1 MASSDELA
9 SKLSYQPKMNILASL
24 YWLLQTIRNKNVSN
38 PTIDPRNFAFA
49 YKGSVYRNLV

>member
-38 PTIDPRNFAFA
+38 PTIDPRDFAFA
-49 YKGSVYRNLV
+49 